1 MGLST
6 LGAQEPVPGY
16 RQKMALCS
24 HLGYQIC
31 KCVDRVFSLTWPAYM
46 QIYWNKRKS
55 LHKKRVQL
63 PEDWFGTPTWPP
75 FHCFGTPIWPPWRH
89 VKTLYSYSGDF
100 AALLDATLKHEL
112 NSKYKAVDCP
122 RTNKNGVAHRDPV
135 IIIVPYPL
143 HSGTDT
149 VPEY

>member
-6 LGAQEPVPGY
+6 LGAREPVPGY

-31 KCVDRVFSLTWPAYM
+31 KCVD
-46 QIYWNKRKS
+46 
-55 LHKKRVQL
+55 
-63 PEDWFGTPTWPP
+63 
-75 FHCFGTPIWPPWRH
+75 
-89 VKTLYSYSGDF
+89 SYSGDF

-122 RTNKNGVAHRDPV
+122 STNKNGVAHRDPV